1 MNNSEEISIISKLV
15 LQQIGLLD
23 SLTDCQKLKK
33 DLINQ
38 AIELLKAIT
47 IKSGGVYVLEK
58 EFKDSASDNSINL
71 TINPQENGDI
81 ILEIE
86 ETNEE

>member
-47 IKSGGVYVLEK
+47 IKSGGMYILEK
-58 EFKDSASDNSINL
+58 EFKDSAIDQSINL
-71 TINPQENGDI
+71 VINPQENGDI

-86 ETNEE
+86 EIDEK

>member
-23 SLTDCQKLKK
+23 SLSDCQKLKK

-38 AIELLKAIT
+38 AILLLKAIAV
-47 IKSGGVYVLEK
+47 KSGGHYVIEK
-58 EFKDSASDNSINL
+58 EFYDSALDEQIVVA
-71 TINPQENGDI
+71 IKPQENGDI
-81 ILEIE
+81 HLEIE
-86 ETNEE
+86 EVDEK

>member
-47 IKSGGVYVLEK
+47 IKSGGMYILEK
-58 EFKDSASDNSINL
+58 EFKDSAIDQSINL
-71 TINPQENGDI
+71 VINPQENGDI

-86 ETNEE
+86 ELDEK